1 MHIQSKL
8 CWYRDKSSIL
18 SIRTS
23 FTRKCSCRWGKL
35 ELLNATT
42 MRRCAQCPCG
52 EGALSLP
59 TKSTARTFAAIWHL
73 CNLGCFFVTY
83 DSRGGCHFS
92 GNLPTYPFSVQF
104 SQHISTFLE
113 IISWNFAKFAFSS
126 ARTNFNAEFPNTRSK
141 RMIMQ

>member
-23 FTRKCSCRWGKL
+23 FTRKCSCRLGKL

-59 TKSTARTFAAIWHL
+59 AKSTARTFAAIWHL
-73 CNLGCFFVTY
+73 CNLGCFFVNLRLKGRVSFFGQPTNLSLFHAIFATY
-83 DSRGGCHFS
+83 LNIS
-92 GNLPTYPFSVQF
+92 GNNFWKFCKICLFFTANQF
-104 SQHISTFLE
+104 QRRIPE
-113 IISWNFAKFAFSS
+113 YK
-126 ARTNFNAEFPNTRSK
+126 
-141 RMIMQ
+141 

>member
-1 MHIQSKL
+1 MHIQSTL

-52 EGALSLP
+52 EGALGCERSVKIKKLET
-59 TKSTARTFAAIWHL
+59 TKI
-73 CNLGCFFVTY
+73 NQ
-83 DSRGGCHFS
+83 
-92 GNLPTYPFSVQF
+92 N
-104 SQHISTFLE
+104 
-113 IISWNFAKFAFSS
+113 
-126 ARTNFNAEFPNTRSK
+126 
-141 RMIMQ
+141 